1 MKNFTKIMFP
11 VLLVAFVLS
20 SCAKKIMF
28 NSSAVVPAVQGE
40 VKVKK
45 DGNSNYVIEL
55 DVKNLADSK
64 KLTPPKETY
73 VVWIETN
80 NNGTK
85 NIGQI
90 NSSSGLLSSALKAS
104 LKAVSSFRPRAVF
117 ITAEDNA
124 DMQYPG
130 GTVVLRTDNF
140 DVK

>member
-1 MKNFTKIMFP
+1 MKISPKVALS
-11 VLLVAFVLS
+11 VLLIAFVFS

-28 NSSAVVPAVQGE
+28 NSSAVVPAARGE

-73 VVWIETN
+73 VVWIETD

-104 LKAVSSFRPRAVF
+104 LKAVSSFRPSAVF

-130 GTVVLRTDNF
+130 GTVVLRTNNF
-140 DVK
+140 NVK